1 MVVQFVVGVG
11 VAVWLGLQYGPL
23 SAFALVGTIVT
34 AVIIAIYMVV
44 NLACL
49 VFYLREGRAEFNPLL
64 HGLVP
69 ILGIVAFL
77 PAFLTAVGIQAFD
90 FVSALPYPISLVG
103 PVVGIWYAIGLVY
116 LVVLLTTRPERLR
129 ETGRVF
135 EEEPAA
141 EAGIR

>member
-1 MVVQFVVGVG
+1 VQFLVGGG
-11 VAVWLGLQYGPL
+11 VAVWLGLQYDPL
-23 SAFALVGTIVT
+23 TAFAIVGTIVT

-69 ILGIVAFL
+69 VLGIAAFL
-77 PAFLTAVGIQAFD
+77 PAFLTAVGITAFD

-103 PVVGIWYAIGLVY
+103 PVVGVWYAIGLVY
-116 LVVLLTTRPERLR
+116 LVVLMARRPDRLR

-135 EEEPAA
+135 VEEPAA
-141 EAGIR
+141 ETATPL

>member
-1 MVVQFVVGVG
+1 
-11 VAVWLGLQYGPL
+11 VALWLGLQYDPL
-23 SAFALVGTIVT
+23 TAFAIVGTIVT

-69 ILGIVAFL
+69 ILGILAFL
-77 PAFLTAVGIQAFD
+77 PAFLTAVGIKAFD
-90 FVSALPYPISLVG
+90 FVNALPYPISLVG

-135 EEEPAA
+135 EEEPAS